1 MKIQI
6 KATQEAAEALK
17 EKVNAIAFS
26 EVLVNRTWIKDIWV
40 IECKTLATLEIALV
54 LVHQD
59 KAITLW
65 DVIR

>member
-17 EKVNAIAFS
+17 EKVNAISFS

-40 IECKTLATLEIALV
+40 IECKTLATLEIVLV
-54 LVHQD
+54 LVHQE

>member
-6 KATQEAAEALK
+6 KATQEALATFKQSMKVWVK
-17 EKVNAIAFS
+17 EC
-26 EVLVNRTWIKDIWV
+26 LVSPTWIKDIWV
-40 IECKTLATLEIALV
+40 IEFKTLVDLELALV
-54 LVHQD
+54 LIHED

>member
-17 EKVNAIAFS
+17 EKVNAILFS

-40 IECKTLATLEIALV
+40 IECKTLAALEIALV
-54 LVHQD
+54 LVHQE

>member
-17 EKVNAIAFS
+17 EKVNAISFS

-40 IECKTLATLEIALV
+40 IECKTLAALEIALV
-54 LVHQD
+54 LVHQE

>member
-17 EKVNAIAFS
+17 DKVNTLAFS

-40 IECKTLATLEIALV
+40 IECKTLAALEIALV